1 MKRIFFI
8 SIIGLA
14 LFSGACSKKNNPA
27 AEQYQK
33 AEELYRQGDYARAK
47 VAIDSI
53 AKIDPRAF
61 DEIRAGMQLMRR
73 VDLSLNLS
81 CRKMKNIRKRV
92 IMFSKK
98 TGMPGV
104 STVHVCAFR

>member
-53 AKIDPRAF
+53 AKID
-61 DEIRAGMQLMRR
+61 
-73 VDLSLNLS
+73 S
-81 CRKMKNIRKRV
+81 CRNAIDAPCGFEYK
-92 IMFSKK
+92 
-98 TGMPGV
+98 
-104 STVHVCAFR
+104 

>member
-61 DEIRAGMQLMRR
+61 DEIRAGMQLRSEERR
-73 VDLSLNLS
+73 VGKE
-81 CRKMKNIRKRV
+81 CRSRW
-92 IMFSKK
+92 S
-98 TGMPGV
+98 PY
-104 STVHVCAFR
+104 H

>member
-33 AEELYRQGDYARAK
+33 AEELYGKGIMHELKLRLTVLPR
-47 VAIDSI
+47 SI
-53 AKIDPRAF
+53 L
-61 DEIRAGMQLMRR
+61 GHLMKF
-73 VDLSLNLS
+73 VPECN
-81 CRKMKNIRKRV
+81 
-92 IMFSKK
+92 
-98 TGMPGV
+98 
-104 STVHVCAFR
+104 

>member
-53 AKIDPRAF
+53 A
-61 DEIRAGMQLMRR
+61 
-73 VDLSLNLS
+73 
-81 CRKMKNIRKRV
+81 
-92 IMFSKK
+92 
-98 TGMPGV
+98 
-104 STVHVCAFR
+104 

>member
-33 AEELYRQGDYARAK
+33 AEEL
-47 VAIDSI
+47 
-53 AKIDPRAF
+53 
-61 DEIRAGMQLMRR
+61 
-73 VDLSLNLS
+73 
-81 CRKMKNIRKRV
+81 
-92 IMFSKK
+92 
-98 TGMPGV
+98 
-104 STVHVCAFR
+104 

>member
-1 MKRIFFI
+1 
-8 SIIGLA
+8 
-14 LFSGACSKKNNPA
+14 
-27 AEQYQK
+27 
-33 AEELYRQGDYARAK
+33 
-47 VAIDSI
+47 
-53 AKIDPRAF
+53 
-61 DEIRAGMQLMRR
+61 MRR
-73 VDLSLNLS
+73 VDLSINERNLAYVDSLLPIRQAFQKDLLSKLS